1 MSYKVL
7 DLFCGAG
14 GLSLG
19 FQNAGF
25 DIYGGVEWDEAALQ
39 THKNN
44 FSTKFHF
51 SGDISDVLDEE
62 IKANLE
68 DIEVIIG
75 GPPCQGFS
83 SANRYLKEED
93 DPRNKLFFEYL
104 RFVNIIKP
112 KVFVIENVPGILS
125 RDNGYAKNKIIEI
138 TESYGY
144 KVNVKVLSSEDYGVP
159 EVRKRAFFIG
169 IREDLRLTFKFEN
182 LKPIFEK
189 TTVYDAIKDL
199 EALED
204 GQIYNTLLGIELTPI
219 QKYYFNENSLQIE
232 NHNISVH
239 NEKVVERIK
248 HVPQGGNWKDVPS
261 NLWETQRNNRHSS
274 AYRRLDYSKPSI
286 TIDTGHM
293 NYFHPIFHRVPSVRE
308 SARIQGFNDSFVFY
322 GTKTQQYR
330 QVGNAV
336 PPILAQSIANE
347 INDILKG
354 WEDSKDEHY

>member
-1 MSYKVL
+1 MSFKVL

-25 DIYGGVEWDEAALQ
+25 DIYGGVEWDKAASL
-39 THKNN
+39 THQKNFN
-44 FSTKFHF
+44 SAYHHT
-51 SGDISDVLDEE
+51 GDISE
-62 IKANLE
+62 ITNEIIKKDLMNI
-68 DIEVIIG
+68 DVIIG

-104 RFVNIIKP
+104 RFVDIIKP
-112 KVFVIENVPGILS
+112 KAFLIENVPGILT

-144 KVNVKVLSSEDYGVP
+144 HVEVKVLSSEDYGVP
-159 EVRKRAFFIG
+159 EIRRRAFFVGVRNDIE
-169 IREDLRLTFKFEN
+169 RKFDFDN
-182 LKPIFEK
+182 LEPIFSN
-189 TTVYDAIKDL
+189 TNVHDAIKDL
-199 EALED
+199 EELEN
-204 GQIYNTLLGIELTPI
+204 GQTYNTLFGVELTPI
-219 QKYYFNENSLQIE
+219 QEYYYDPTSLQIA

-261 NLWETQRNNRHSS
+261 HLWDTQRTNRHSS
-274 AYRRLDYSKPSI
+274 AYRRLDYTKPSI

-293 NYFHPIFHRVPSVRE
+293 NYFHPVFNRVPSVRE
-308 SARIQGFNDSFVFY
+308 SARIQSFKDSFIFW

-336 PPILAQSIANE
+336 PPLLAQSIAKE
-347 INDILKG
+347 LLKLLQ
-354 WEDSKDEHY
+354 KV